1 LKSPIT
7 NSALVFP
14 SQWDPIVACPDAQFC
29 CELDSYSP
37 SSCCNLTNTTA
48 HPLYALAA
56 ASTVTVIGRSSPTR
70 SPSISVSLTTVIST
84 PEPTNPNNNN
94 GNGGGSGKTGTK
106 IGIGAGV
113 GGGALLILAGIA
125 LLFFF
130 RRRRGA
136 GEGHPEL
143 DRAEVHGP
151 DMRTG
156 KAELPGSAVHN
167 NIPVDAGYKNGG
179 DAIVYS
185 ELGAGQRLSEMP

>member
-1 LKSPIT
+1 
-7 NSALVFP
+7 
-14 SQWDPIVACPDAQFC
+14 
-29 CELDSYSP
+29 
-37 SSCCNLTNTTA
+37 
-48 HPLYALAA
+48 
-56 ASTVTVIGRSSPTR
+56 VTVIGRSSPTR
-70 SPSISVSLTTVIST
+70 SPSISVSLTTIIST
-84 PEPTNPNNNN
+84 PGPTNPNNNN
-94 GNGGGSGKTGTK
+94 GNGGGSFKTGTK

-113 GGGALLILAGIA
+113 GGGVLLILAGIA

-130 RRRRGA
+130 RKRRGA
-136 GEGHPEL
+136 GERHPEL

>member
-1 LKSPIT
+1 M
-7 NSALVFP
+7 
-14 SQWDPIVACPDAQFC
+14 
-29 CELDSYSP
+29 
-37 SSCCNLTNTTA
+37 
-48 HPLYALAA
+48 
-56 ASTVTVIGRSSPTR
+56 TVIGRSSPTR
-70 SPSISVSLTTVIST
+70 SPSVSVSLTTVIAT
-84 PEPTNPNNNN
+84 PGPTNPNNNN
-94 GNGGGSGKTGTK
+94 GNGGGSFKTGTK

-113 GGGALLILAGIA
+113 GGGILLILAGIA

-156 KAELPGSAVHN
+156 NAELSGPAEQN
-167 NIPVDAGYKNGG
+167 NIPVEAGYRKGG